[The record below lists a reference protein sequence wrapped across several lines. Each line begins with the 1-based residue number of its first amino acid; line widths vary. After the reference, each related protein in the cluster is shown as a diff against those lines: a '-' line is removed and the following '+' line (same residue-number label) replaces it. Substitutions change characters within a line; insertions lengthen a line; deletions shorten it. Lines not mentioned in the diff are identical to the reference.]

1 MGVLKWLAAR
11 WDETTACLCTTQQL
25 HGWRDDDAPL
35 QRVMDVLVRTRLKLS
50 RLHDAGLAPFNPSAL
65 IARLELIEQLHE
77 GTGV

>member
-1 MGVLKWLAAR
+1 
-11 WDETTACLCTTQQL
+11 
-25 HGWRDDDAPL
+25 
-35 QRVMDVLVRTRLKLS
+35 MDVLVRTRLKLS